1 MVKEQTLGGKIRKLR
16 EERGW
21 SQAQLAMKSGV
32 ARSHIALIELKKLA
46 HPRTDV
52 FMKLARAFNVPIEEL
67 YQAAGYEV
75 EMKSMRRAETPE
87 EILDKLRVAQPI
99 SVPVYGEFHWGAAH
113 DEPVEYVYQAR
124 VRKAGKNLEGYVVLG
139 DCMAPK
145 IEAGDIVIV
154 DRDRVP
160 EPGNII
166 ICVFRNQVVAGRLK
180 AVKGEVWVVNNKEKA
195 KLDECQAAA
204 VVVEVVKR
212 LV

>member
-1 MVKEQTLGGKIRKLR
+1 MVQGKTLGSTLRRLR

-21 SQAQLAMKSGV
+21 SQAQLAIKAGV
-32 ARSHIALIELKKLA
+32 PRSNISLIELGRLA
-46 HPRTDV
+46 NPRADV
-52 FMKLARAFNVPIEEL
+52 LLNLAKALKIPVEEL
-67 YQAAGYEV
+67 YEAAGYIKGARIV
-75 EMKSMRRAETPE
+75 KPLETPE

-99 SVPVYGEFHWGAAH
+99 SVPVYGEFHWGAVH

-124 VRKAGKNLEGYVVLG
+124 LRKAGKNLEGYVVQG

-166 ICVFRNQVVAGRLK
+166 ICVFRNQVIAGRLK
-180 AVKGEVWVVNNKEKA
+180 AVKGEVWVVNNKEQA

-204 VVVEVVKR
+204 VVIEVVKR